1 MTTSPAMSSTPVCK
15 LSDELAGVARK
26 FRFRKAKN
34 IAAITMKASA
44 KTLTVDLDETYEDV
58 SIEDI
63 ADDLPTAEPRY
74 LLISYVL
81 NHSDGRVSYPQCFIF
96 YTPPSAKPE
105 LRMLYSSSKPGVEG
119 KIDATK
125 SYELRS
131 SEDLTDEWLEEE
143 LRRV

>member
-1 MTTSPAMSSTPVCK
+1 MTSSQVCQLSP
-15 LSDELAGVARK
+15 ELAGVARK

-34 IAAITMKASA
+34 IGAITMKASA
-44 KTLTVDLDETYEDV
+44 KTLTVELEETYEDTT
-58 SIEDI
+58 IEDI

-81 NHSDGRVSYPQCFIF
+81 NHPDGRVSYPQCFVF

-105 LRMLYSSSKPGVEG
+105 MRMLYSSSKPGVEG

-125 SYELRS
+125 SYELRC
-131 SEDLTDEWLEEE
+131 SEDLTAEWLEEE
-143 LRRV
+143 LSRV